1 MILLFLT
8 VAFVIAAII
17 FPKFMPE
24 FEDEDTH
31 EKKTPMWV
39 RGVQA
44 SFAILAIVCT
54 VSTSIYWI
62 KADEVGH
69 FKRIYWGSE
78 MPAGRII
85 AMPSEKGPQARI
97 AMPGFHFELFVKVSH
112 DIETFEVVEIAQG
125 KYGFLTSKDGRPLR
139 EGQYLADGWGDNEL
153 DLMQHALYFMG
164 ETDGEYKGPRGQ
176 MGPQLTVLRPGK
188 YRLNRYLW
196 KVEEG
201 EATDIATGFVGV
213 IKSNVGKVY
222 TGAPILPS
230 GVTETDLSV
239 PIVPKGYRG
248 VWDDTLKP
256 GRFYINQIAYNVT
269 TVDTRVQTW
278 KYIGGYT
285 RRWIDLKIG
294 DNGEIEQSER
304 TDEVPY
310 DPEKYADRATVLR
323 VEGWDVFQ
331 DSRVQVQVTPEN
343 APFVV
348 AAVGSIKAV
357 EDKIITPNYRSI
369 IRNVVAQDITLTEQ
383 VLDKDGDPV
392 YNLAIDKD
400 GNEIPDSKGEPKMQT
415 ITRGRKVLD
424 LLYHRAAI
432 EKEVADQLVPEGAKA
447 GLTVQWVRF
456 GDPAVP
462 PELLI
467 PGKREQLAKSLM
479 KTYQQEKLSQ
489 VERVQTEK
497 ERARANKQG
506 DLMESEI
513 GIKVATNNAEAR
525 RKEGLGEK
533 AYMEA
538 LAKGQKAQADVLGEQ
553 KTFEL
558 AYIKAILEAAAEN
571 PDIVKFPTTL
581 VSGGGNNDITGAAAI
596 LGASNITMGLRN
608 TNAPAA
614 TK

>member
-1 MILLFLT
+1 MILLFAT
-8 VAFVIAAII
+8 VAFLIAAII

-24 FEDEDTH
+24 FEDSDSG
-31 EKKTPMWV
+31 KKATPLWV

-44 SFAILAIVCT
+44 AFAIMAIVCT

-62 KADEVGH
+62 EADEVGH

-85 AMPSEKGPQARI
+85 AMPNEKGPQARI
-97 AMPGFHFELFVKVSH
+97 AMPGFHFDLFVKVSH
-112 DIETFEVVEIAQG
+112 SIEEFDVIEIPQG
-125 KYGFLTSKDGRPLR
+125 KYGFLTAKDGNPLR
-139 EGQYLADGWGDNEL
+139 EEEGQFLADAWPDGQQDKMLN
-153 DLMQHALYFMG
+153 ALYFMG
-164 ETDGEYKGPRGQ
+164 DTDGEYQGPRGQ
-176 MGPQLTVLRPGK
+176 MGPQLSVIRPGK

-196 KVEEG
+196 KIEEG
-201 EATDIATGFVGV
+201 AATDIATGFVGV
-213 IKSNVGKVY
+213 IKSNVGKEY
-222 TGAPILPS
+222 TGKAILPS
-230 GVTETDLSV
+230 GITETDLSV
-239 PIVPKGYRG
+239 PIVPKNFRG
-248 VWDDTLKP
+248 VWADTIKP
-256 GRFYINQIAYNVT
+256 GRYYINQIAYNVT
-269 TVDTRVQTW
+269 KVDTRVQTW

-294 DNGEIEQSER
+294 DSGEIEQTER

-310 DPEKYADRATVLR
+310 DPKQYADRAIVLR

-348 AAVGSIKAV
+348 AAVGSIAAV

-369 IRNVVAQDITLTEQ
+369 IRNVVAQDITITEA
-383 VLDKDGDPV
+383 VRDKNGKPV

-424 LLYHRAAI
+424 LLYHRAKI
-432 EKEVADQLVPEGAKA
+432 EQEVADQLVPEGAKA

-467 PGKREQLAKSLM
+467 PGKREQLAMSLM
-479 KTYQQEKLSQ
+479 ETYKQEKLSQ
-489 VERVQTEK
+489 TERVQTEK
-497 ERARANKQG
+497 ERARANKQA

-513 GIKVATNNAEAR
+513 GIKVANNNAEAR
-525 RKEGLGEK
+525 EKEGIGEK
-533 AYMEA
+533 KYMEA
-538 LAKGQKAQADVLGEQ
+538 LAKGQKAQAAVLGEQ

-558 AYIKAILEAAAEN
+558 AYIKAILEAAASN

-608 TNAPAA
+608 NTP

>member
-1 MILLFLT
+1 MILLFVT
-8 VAFVIAAII
+8 VIFIIIAIT

-24 FEDEDTH
+24 FEDSETG
-31 EKKTPMWV
+31 KKATPLWV
-39 RGVQA
+39 RGIQA
-44 SFAILAIVCT
+44 VCILIAITAT

-62 KADEVGH
+62 EADEVGH

-78 MPAGRII
+78 MPSGRII
-85 AMPSEKGPQARI
+85 AMPNEKGAQAKI
-97 AMPGFHFELFVKVSH
+97 AMPGFHFDLFIKVSH
-112 DIETFEVVEIAQG
+112 DIETFPVVEIAQG
-125 KYGFLTSKDGRPLR
+125 KYGFLTAKDGNPLN
-139 EGQYLADGWGDNEL
+139 GQYLGKEWSQDEF
-153 DLMQHALYFMG
+153 DLMQNALYFMG
-164 ETDGEYKGPRGQ
+164 WSEDGEYKGPRGQ
-176 MGPQLTVLRPGK
+176 MGPQLSVLTPGK

-201 EATDIATGFVGV
+201 DATDIATGFVGV
-213 IKSNVGKVY
+213 IKSNVGDAYK
-222 TGAPILPS
+222 GEPLLPS
-230 GVTETDLSV
+230 GITETDLSV

-248 VWDDTLKP
+248 VWQDTITP
-256 GRFYINQIAYNVT
+256 GRYYINQIAYNVT
-269 TVDTRVQTW
+269 KIDTRVQTW

-294 DNGEIEQSER
+294 DNGEIEQTER

-310 DPEKYADRATVLR
+310 NDKDYADMATVLR

-348 AAVGSIKAV
+348 AAVGSIEAV

-369 IRNVVAQDITLTEQ
+369 IRNVVAQDITITEP
-383 VLDKDGDPV
+383 VLGKNGRPV
-392 YNLAIDKD
+392 YNLAVDPKTGLD
-400 GNEIPDSKGEPKMQT
+400 IPDSKGEPKMQT

-432 EKEVADQLVPEGAKA
+432 EKEVASQLVPEGMKA

-479 KTYQQEKLSQ
+479 ETYQQEKLSQ
-489 VERVQTEK
+489 TERVETEK
-497 ERARANKQG
+497 ERARANKQK

-513 GIKVATNNAEAR
+513 GIKVSENNALAR
-525 RKEGLGEK
+525 EKQGVGEK
-533 AYMEA
+533 KYMEA
-538 LAKGQKAQADVLGEQ
+538 LAQGQKAQANVLGEQ

-558 AYIKAILEAAAEN
+558 AYIKAVLEAAASN

-596 LGASNITMGLRN
+596 LGASNITMGLKN
-608 TNAPAA
+608 TGPAT